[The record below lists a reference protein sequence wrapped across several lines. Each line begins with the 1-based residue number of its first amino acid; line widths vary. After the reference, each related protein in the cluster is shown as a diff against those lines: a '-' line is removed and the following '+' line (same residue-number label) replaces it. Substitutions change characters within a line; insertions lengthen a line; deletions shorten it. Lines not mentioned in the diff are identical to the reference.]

1 MLALLIGCI
10 PIFSYG
16 LFPTIA
22 TMIGG
27 KPNQQIYGASL
38 GALLVA
44 VIVTFTFHIPLPS
57 TTILLIG
64 TISGIGWAFG
74 QTMGFIGYKMV
85 GSSRAL
91 PLHTGIQ
98 LVVNCLWGVIA
109 LGNWPTLRDKL
120 LGFSALIIITI
131 GTYLTIWSKHPKK
144 SSVKTMRI
152 AILLQIL
159 GSLGYWLYSAAPRF
173 INIPGPKVF
182 LAQTI
187 GMVLGS
193 SLYCLFTIKVDNA
206 FTAKVSY
213 QQIATGIL
221 FGFGILAYFIVAQPN
236 MLGLATAY
244 VMSQVCV
251 VVATLTG
258 IFWLHQRKTQTE
270 FIVTMLGLVLILGA
284 AVLTV
289 LIQK

>member
-1 MLALLIGCI
+1 MLALLIGCV

-16 LFPTIA
+16 LFPTVA

-27 KPNQQIYGASL
+27 KTTNQILGSSL
-38 GALLVA
+38 GAFVVA
-44 VIVTFTFHIPLPS
+44 LCVTFIFHVPLP
-57 TTILLIG
+57 TLLILG
-64 TISGIGWAFG
+64 IGIISGIGWAFG

-98 LVVNCLWGVIA
+98 LVVNCLWGVLV
-109 LGNWPTLRDKL
+109 LGNWPTTRAKV

-131 GTYLTIWSKHPKK
+131 GTYLTIWSKNPEK

-173 INIPGPKVF
+173 INVPGPKVF

-187 GMVLGS
+187 GMVVGS
-193 SLYCLFTIKVDNA
+193 SIYCLCTIKSENA

-213 QQIATGIL
+213 QQMATGVL
-221 FGFGILAYFIVAQPN
+221 FGFGVLAYFIASQPD

-244 VMSQVCV
+244 VMSQICV

-258 IFWLHQRKTQTE
+258 IFWLHQRKTKTE
-270 FIVTMLGLVLILGA
+270 FIVTMIGLVLILGSSF
-284 AVLTV
+284 LTV
-289 LIQK
+289 MIQK